1 MKVSP
6 SKEDYLE
13 RIQALLE
20 KKGFARVSD
29 IASELHFTRPS
40 VTSMI
45 QQLSREGY
53 IDYEKYRGFTLT
65 PRGKQVAQSIRNR
78 HAVLEELFHLI
89 GVDQKTAEKDV
100 EGIEHYLS
108 ETSLKKIKALVVHLK
123 SHPITPAL

>member
-1 MKVSP
+1 MQVSP

-13 RIQALLE
+13 RIQALIE

-29 IASELHFTRPS
+29 IACELHITRPS

-53 IDYEKYRGFTLT
+53 LNYEKYRGFSLT
-65 PRGKQVAQSIRNR
+65 AKGKHIARSIRSR
-78 HAVLEELFHLI
+78 HTVLEELFLLI

-100 EGIEHYLS
+100 EGIEHHLS
-108 ETSLKKIKALVVHLK
+108 ETSLKKIRNLVTHLK
-123 SHPITPAL
+123 NHPIP